1 MKRSPGSRLSSQRRT
16 EAPPRSLADGETGPP
31 RVKGMSRWR
40 ALDRKRFSD
49 LIASP
54 VRKDTAAA
62 VRKDTPE
69 GGPTSC

>member
-1 MKRSPGSRLSSQRRT
+1 MKRLPGSRLSSQRRT
-16 EAPPRSLADGETGPP
+16 VTSLSSPADGGMGL
-31 RVKGMSRWR
+31 KGLSGWR
-40 ALDRKRFSD
+40 ALDRKRFSE

-54 VRKDTAAA
+54 VRKDTASP